1 MAIICDIDDTL
12 LRNGTQPIERTI
24 AYVNDQ
30 HSRTAVIL
38 VTGRPESQRIAT
50 VRALKA
56 AGVKYNRLIM
66 NPGSTA
72 NSNAYKYETALRLK
86 QSTNITMA
94 IDNNEDARRA
104 YRRAGIK
111 NVVNPSSL
119 PDLKK
124 FWNYFFVRH
133 SHSQVK

>member
-30 HSRTAVIL
+30 HSRTSVIL
-38 VTGRPESQRIAT
+38 VTGRPESQRVAT
-50 VRALKA
+50 VKALKA

-72 NSNAYKYETALRLK
+72 NSNTYKYETALRLK
-86 QSTNITMA
+86 QSVTITMA
-94 IDNNEDARRA
+94 IDNSDGARRA

-111 NVVNPSSL
+111 NVINPSSL

-124 FWNYFFVRH
+124 FWNHFFL
-133 SHSQVK
+133 